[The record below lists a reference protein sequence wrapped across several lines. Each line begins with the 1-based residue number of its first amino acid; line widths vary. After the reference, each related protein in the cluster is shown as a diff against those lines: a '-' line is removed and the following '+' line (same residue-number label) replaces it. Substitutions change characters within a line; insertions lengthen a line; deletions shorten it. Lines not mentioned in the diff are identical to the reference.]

1 MRFHVGNFLGRYD
14 LSGKIAMGGRG
25 GLEEGVV
32 GDEREKGVEGEEKE
46 KGDEGDKGVEGDER
60 DKREKGEEG
69 DKEYD
74 PRAILPLLP
83 IPSLIIAS

>member
-25 GLEEGVV
+25 GLEE
-32 GDEREKGVEGEEKE
+32 GVEGEEKE